1 MDILYILAG
10 LMLLYFGGDYL
21 VKGASGIAIKLHI
34 TPMLVGMTVVALGTS
49 APELVVSLQA
59 ALAGKPEIALGN
71 VVGSN
76 IANVGLILG
85 LTAII
90 LPLSVHKDALRID
103 WLAMMLA
110 TLLFWVCAFD
120 LAYSQV
126 NGLLFVAAL
135 TLFIAFSF
143 LRVRRMG
150 RSGKVD
156 IPAQVVKYHTVV
168 LVLFIILGCTAL
180 VIGARWFLTGA
191 EQIARYFGVTDRVI
205 AVSLVAFGTS
215 VPELAASIVAA
226 VKREDAISLGNI
238 IGSNLFNL
246 LFIIG
251 ATSIIKPI
259 TVDEMM
265 LTTDYRWML
274 FTSFAILPLS
284 IFGLRLSRFAGVL
297 LVMAYVAYIYFLLF

>member
-168 LVLFIILGCTAL
+168 LVLFTILGCTAL